1 MASGRESG
9 RGGIGILSLIS
20 ALALLAF
27 LFTLAFSRSGDSSPD
42 SKTSADLATQK
53 KSGRL
58 AAYCYEERSRGAEGG
73 HSSIPP
79 SWKLVHAV
87 VNLRHGD
94 RTSIHN
100 LGERLVSLS
109 LTLSLLY
116 ISPSLPLS
124 VSVCLS
130 LVEKTS
136 VQMAPDASVTLDRSQ
151 FQGALETIAS
161 YQLKPLAPKRWQ
173 LRTAK
178 PRPQSNDLS
187 PLKTL
192 FETQD
197 RYSRR
202 PAPLVSDSD
211 PLQLSASRRTDV
223 PWLCTTD

>member
-20 ALALLAF
+20 ALALIAL

-130 LVEKTS
+130 CSKDLCSDGSGCFCDSGPVSIPRRSGDHRFLSTQTFGAQTMATSNSKAPSPIERFESVEDLIRDPGQ
-136 VQMAPDASVTLDRSQ
+136 VQST
-151 FQGALETIAS
+151 TC
-161 YQLKPLAPKRWQ
+161 
-173 LRTAK
+173 
-178 PRPQSNDLS
+178 S
-187 PLKTL
+187 PC
-192 FETQD
+192 E
-197 RYSRR
+197 
-202 PAPLVSDSD
+202 
-211 PLQLSASRRTDV
+211 
-223 PWLCTTD
+223 

>member
-1 MASGRESG
+1 MASGRDRG

-27 LFTLAFSRSGDSSPD
+27 LFTLAFSGSGDSSPD
-42 SKTSADLATQK
+42 SKTSSDLATQK
-53 KSGRL
+53 SGRL
-58 AAYCYEERSRGAEGG
+58 ATYCYEERSRGAEGG

-100 LGERLVSLS
+100 LGERLMSPFLTCLSPFSLSISSLS
-109 LTLSLLY
+109 L
-116 ISPSLPLS
+116 S
-124 VSVCLS
+124 VS
-130 LVEKTS
+130 LVAKTS